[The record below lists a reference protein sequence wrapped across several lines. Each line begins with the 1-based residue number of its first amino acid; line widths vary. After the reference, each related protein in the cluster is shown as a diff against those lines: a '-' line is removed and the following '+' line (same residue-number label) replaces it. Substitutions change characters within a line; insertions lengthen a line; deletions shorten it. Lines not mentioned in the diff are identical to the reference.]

1 MEHIELKYEP
11 LDNENGTID
20 YEHLDAVLE
29 STTPDK
35 MAYYLSYSNMEFGT
49 ELLEELLKYR
59 ELGRI

>member
-1 MEHIELKYEP
+1 MQHIELKYEP
-11 LDNENGTID
+11 LDNENGPID

-35 MAYYLSYSNMEFGT
+35 VAYYLAFTNMEFGT
-49 ELLEELLKYR
+49 ELLDELLKYR